1 MPTESITKSFLS
13 QGARVISIVVCAVVG
28 FNYMGDRN
36 EVAIQKAFDNKCKP
50 LFEDNIYLKAF
61 AKENRLLINEQS
73 IDAGYT
79 KLSVNLFIDAYNKKY
94 KTTFLRPLDIE
105 EKCYKQGK

>member
-1 MPTESITKSFLS
+1 MQTESITKSFLS
-13 QGARVISIVVCAVVG
+13 QGVIIISIAVSSVIG
-28 FNYMGDRN
+28 YNYIGDRN
-36 EVAIQKAFDNKCKP
+36 EVAIEKAFDNKCKP
-50 LFEDNIYLKAF
+50 LFEDNIYLKTI
-61 AKENRLLINEQS
+61 AKENRLLINENS

-94 KTTFLRPLDIE
+94 KTTFLRPIDIE